1 MTDIG
6 RFRVFVAAFTRLI
19 DRAVGDEE
27 TIRTE
32 GSILLAD
39 LVAHDDWLPDGYAQ
53 PHPEYYRQYLLWCDP
68 LERFSVVSFVW
79 GPGQTTPVHDHTVW
93 GLIGMLRG
101 EESSESFSVEGDG
114 LLRPAVIETLT
125 PGNVTAVSPA
135 IGDIHKVTNALADE
149 VSISIHVYG
158 ANIGAVPRHV
168 FDPDTGAPKSFV
180 SGYSNDAI
188 PNLFDLSESVR
199 VGLG

>member
-101 EESSESFSVEGDG
+101 ED
-114 LLRPAVIETLT
+114 PA
-125 PGNVTAVSPA
+125 
-135 IGDIHKVTNALADE
+135 KVFLSKAMDR
-149 VSISIHVYG
+149 YG
-158 ANIGAVPRHV
+158 R
-168 FDPDTGAPKSFV
+168 
-180 SGYSNDAI
+180 
-188 PNLFDLSESVR
+188 R
-199 VGLG
+199 